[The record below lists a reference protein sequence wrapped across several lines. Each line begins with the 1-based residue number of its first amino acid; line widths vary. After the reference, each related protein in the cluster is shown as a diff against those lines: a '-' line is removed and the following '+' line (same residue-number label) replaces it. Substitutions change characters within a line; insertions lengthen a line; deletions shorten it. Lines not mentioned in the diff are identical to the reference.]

1 MNCRPLLFQ
10 IPKCLLN
17 SLWVINHVQRLV
29 EGSTSLNSQIWLWKC
44 ARPDFCGFQR
54 NECIRKCP
62 NSMTPNEDLQ
72 KNCQNE
78 VSMSNCKQT
87 ILKLINDNKI
97 HSRYFKV
104 IKTDFL
110 RILSSEQGQK
120 CGFLILKLRTFGVTV
135 NTIFVVFVLKH
146 TFQQLLA
153 ATLDNFL
160 PFDFRFGLTR
170 RHFLPIIRDFW
181 FSKILTAWS

>member
-1 MNCRPLLFQ
+1 MCTPRFLW
-10 IPKCLLN
+10 IPA
-17 SLWVINHVQRLV
+17 QRMH
-29 EGSTSLNSQIWLWKC
+29 TKM
-44 ARPDFCGFQR
+44 PKFHDTQR
-54 NECIRKCP
+54 GPAK
-62 NSMTPNEDLQ
+62 

-170 RHFLPIIRDFW
+170 RHFLPIIRDF
-181 FSKILTAWS
+181 